1 MTQVELEEI
10 EAEYINSLTPEQR
23 SGEIVYKKT
32 NDIPALSFVD
42 RKTRFAKSTMIIDS
56 NFSCAFRVGRGAH
69 QEIEEYTTAEKKE
82 EEAFL
87 RLSWYVTQAVLTKI
101 PMFVPLIDREAT
113 MVKVCKKDPRIQLVA
128 STRGSHGPYMAHIF
142 LIDPTK
148 HTYELRQD

>member
-1 MTQVELEEI
+1 MTQNELEEI
-10 EAEYINSLTPEQR
+10 EAEYMNSLTPEQR

-32 NDIPALSFVD
+32 HNTPSLYFTDPKHGLTKCSV
-42 RKTRFAKSTMIIDS
+42 IIDS
-56 NFSCAFRVGRGAH
+56 NFSCAFRVGRGGH
-69 QEIEEYTTAEKKE
+69 QEIETYST
-82 EEAFL
+82 EEAKETEAFH

-113 MVKVCKKDPRIQLVA
+113 MVKVFKKDPRIQLVA

-148 HTYELRQD
+148 HTYELR

>member
-1 MTQVELEEI
+1 MTQAELEEL
-10 EAEYINSLTPEQR
+10 EAEYLNSLTPEQR

-32 NDIPALSFVD
+32 H
-42 RKTRFAKSTMIIDS
+42 KTPIQFFTDPKDGFAKCSVIIDS
-56 NFSCAFRVGRGAH
+56 NFSCAFRIGRGTH
-69 QEIEEYTTAEKKE
+69 QGIETFST
-82 EEAFL
+82 EEAKETEAFH

-142 LIDPTK
+142 LIDPLK
-148 HTYELRQD
+148 HNYAIR